1 MFGRKWFGLLLVL
14 GLVLLAGCG
23 APAVVGTPQLS
34 VAAGSGGS
42 EMGYTI
48 NVNGSGVASAAPDIV
63 DIRLGVETIDSD
75 AGEAIASSTERMN
88 AVLEAI
94 EALGVEAQDI
104 QTVNYNM
111 WVEQV
116 YDREG
121 TPTDELR
128 YHVVNE
134 LSVRLRDISQTGQ
147 LLEDALEAGANTV
160 QGIAFGIEDT
170 ASLMQEA
177 REEAIAN
184 ARTKAEA
191 LAQGLGVS
199 VGKVHQVMEYS
210 SMPQPAPMPRMVY
223 DSMGGGG
230 EVPISGGTLNI
241 QVEVQ
246 VVFDIVQ

>member
-23 APAVVGTPQLS
+23 VPAVAGNPQLS
-34 VAAGSGGS
+34 VAAGSGGN

-63 DIRLGVETIDSD
+63 DVRLGVETIDSD

-88 AVLEAI
+88 AVLAAI
-94 EALGVEAQDI
+94 EALGIEAKDI

-121 TPTDELR
+121 LPTDELR

-134 LSVRLRDISQTGQ
+134 LSVRLRDISKTGQ

-160 QGIAFGIEDT
+160 QGITFGIEDT
-170 ASLMQEA
+170 EALMQEA

-191 LAQGLGVS
+191 LAEGLGVS

-210 SMPQPAPMPRMVY
+210 SMPQPASMPRMAY